1 MNVRVLT
8 LLACFVAESAAANYS
23 FVILN
28 HSIPYSLVRVS
39 REGKYISTIAAGFAG
54 VGMARDSEGNYL
66 VVTGRALLRISSLGE
81 VSTVAV
87 APATSRWLK
96 VVTGPGG
103 ASVVIDNAQHALWNV
118 SRDGRSIA
126 KIADYPVPVFGESED
141 ISLTT
146 DGQGNYVVLEDNHRD
161 VHMFKITPEGVV
173 TQIPL
178 SRPMQV
184 SFGLV
189 ADGPGSYL
197 AEEGKG
203 AAIIRITTAGEVTQL
218 AKFNPGRMALT
229 GLVRDPLS
237 GDIVATVSRE
247 HAILRVSADGRKV
260 TRLANS
266 STYIRDPLA
275 ILAEIGQ

>member
-8 LLACFVAESAAANYS
+8 LFACFVAESAAANYS

-28 HSIPYSLVRVS
+28 HSIPYSLVRIS
-39 REGKYISTIAAGFAG
+39 PEGKYISTIAGGFAG
-54 VGMARDSEGNYL
+54 VGLAKDAEGNYL
-66 VVTGRALLRISSLGE
+66 VTTGTSLLRVSPTGG

-87 APATSRWLK
+87 APSGSHWLK
-96 VVTGPGG
+96 VVAAPGG
-103 ASVVIDNAQHALWNV
+103 SSVVIDNVQHALWNI
-118 SRDGRSIA
+118 SQDGRSIA
-126 KIADYPVPVFGESED
+126 KIANYPVPVYRELED
-141 ISLTT
+141 PSLTT
-146 DGQGNYVVLEDNHRD
+146 DGQGNCTVLEDNHRD

-178 SRPMQV
+178 SRPVQV

-203 AAIIRITTAGEVTQL
+203 DAIIRITAAGEVTQL
-218 AKFNPGRMALT
+218 AKFIPARTYLT
-229 GLVRDPLS
+229 GIVRDPLG

-260 TRLANS
+260 TTLANS
-266 STYIRDPLA
+266 ATYIREPLA